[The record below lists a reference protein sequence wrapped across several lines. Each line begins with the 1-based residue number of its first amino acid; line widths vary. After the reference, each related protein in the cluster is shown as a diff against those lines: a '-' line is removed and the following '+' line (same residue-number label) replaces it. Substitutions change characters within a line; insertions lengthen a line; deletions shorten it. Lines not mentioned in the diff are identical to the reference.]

1 MDEPTNRQQQPRA
14 GIDPSRSDPALPVAR
29 KRRWGRL
36 IVWLLILLLVVGL
49 AVRLLHKPAAQH
61 GTGGGGRHHH
71 GGTAMGDNG
80 PQPVAVATA
89 RTGDMPVIL
98 TELGTVT
105 SLANITVQSQI
116 SGYLLKVLF
125 TEGQEVKKGD
135 LLAQVDPRLYQA
147 TLTQYEGNLVRDQAL
162 LKQALADNARYT
174 LLLSQHS
181 IAAQTAQNQQYV
193 VGQYQGAVKT
203 DEGEIASAKQ
213 NLAYCDI
220 VSPIDGRVGLR
231 QVDQGNYIT
240 SNETNGLVVVTQL
253 KPISVI
259 FALPEAQIADV
270 VAQMRDGKS
279 LVVDAYDRTNTVKL
293 SAGTVLTLDN
303 TIDTST
309 GTVRVRATFPN
320 EDEALFPNQFVNA
333 RLHLETLHN
342 VVLVPNAA
350 LQTGPDGS
358 FVYVVQPDHTVKTV
372 PVKTGTVGGADVVIE
387 NGLKAGDV
395 VVTDGTDRLKAGAK
409 VTIPAET
416 PAAATKGATPGAG
429 HRHHRQGGN
438 QSGDQGSDQGGH
450 PGGGNG

>member
-1 MDEPTNRQQQPRA
+1 
-14 GIDPSRSDPALPVAR
+14 
-29 KRRWGRL
+29 
-36 IVWLLILLLVVGL
+36 
-49 AVRLLHKPAAQH
+49 
-61 GTGGGGRHHH
+61 
-71 GGTAMGDNG
+71 MGDGG
-80 PQPVAVATA
+80 PQPVAVASA
-89 RTGDMPVIL
+89 RTGDMPVVL

-125 TEGQEVKKGD
+125 TEGQEVRKGD

-174 LLLSQHS
+174 LLLGQHS

-213 NLAYCDI
+213 NLAYCNI
-220 VSPIDGRVGLR
+220 ISPIDGRVGLR

-240 SNETNGLVVVTQL
+240 SGETNGLVVVTQL

-293 SAGTVLTLDN
+293 STGTVLTLDN

-320 EDEALFPNQFVNA
+320 VDEQLFPNQFVNA
-333 RLHLETLHN
+333 RLNLQTLHD
-342 VVLVPNAA
+342 VVLVPNAS
-350 LQTGPDGS
+350 LQTGPDGT

-387 NGLKAGDV
+387 SGLKAGDV
-395 VVTDGTDRLKAGAK
+395 VVTDGTDRLKSGSK
-409 VTIPAET
+409 VMIPAET
-416 PAAATKGATPGAG
+416 PAPAGNDAAPGAVQ
-429 HRHHRQGGN
+429 HHRRQ
-438 QSGDQGSDQGGH
+438 
-450 PGGGNG
+450 GGGNG